1 MKMLTPETVIL
12 TLKVAVCGATL
23 LLVASLTALARGNY
37 RLHGRINL
45 VFFIL
50 VLAVLLGFESAAH
63 LVSPGMLQEFLRKQD
78 ALDALYI
85 HLGFSVPSALLLPAM
100 LYTGLKGRRRTH
112 IGLGLAFLVLW
123 CGTLVT
129 GVFFLPHTARL

>member
-1 MKMLTPETVIL
+1 VPTAETVIL
-12 TLKVAVCGATL
+12 SLKIAVIAATL
-23 LLVASLTALARGNY
+23 LLVCSMTALALGNY

-63 LVSPGMLQEFLRKQD
+63 LISPGMLQDFLRQQN

-85 HLGFSVPSALLLPAM
+85 HLGFSVPAALVLPGM
-100 LYTGLKGRRRTH
+100 LYTGLKGFRRIH
-112 IGLGLAFLVLW
+112 IALGIVFLMLW
-123 CGTLVT
+123 SGTLIT
-129 GVFFLPHTARL
+129 GVFFLPHTSRF

>member
-1 MKMLTPETVIL
+1 MLTAETVIL
-12 TLKVAVCGATL
+12 SLKIAVIAATL
-23 LLVASLTALARGNY
+23 LLVCSMTALALGNY

-63 LVSPGMLQEFLRKQD
+63 LISPGMLQDFLRQQQ

-85 HLGFSVPSALLLPAM
+85 HLGFSVPAALVLPGM
-100 LYTGLKGRRRTH
+100 LYTGLKGYRRIH
-112 IGLGLAFLVLW
+112 IALGIVFLTLW
-123 CGTLVT
+123 SGTLIT